1 MDIRKLRHIT
11 TLAREAHFGRAADR
25 LGVTQSALT
34 RSIQATESE
43 LGLRLFDRG
52 REGVHLTRA
61 GAAMLDDA
69 SLVLRQMDL
78 LERNMA
84 LLAQRTIGQ
93 VHCGL
98 GPLAATLLLPDV
110 LSRIARDHGQLRI
123 RTRLGGVT
131 ELQQLL
137 HDGDLDFA
145 VLAHPLVT
153 RRANDLSLRRIGQ
166 LSLGALVRRNH
177 PLANRFAS
185 REEMTGFPIIGG
197 GAVAADGMADVDYA
211 PTITC
216 DNFEIARAVTLASDA
231 IWITAETLADEELTP
246 VYGLPIAQDLQI
258 VVASLA
264 RRTLSPP
271 ALLVIDM
278 MTTALQHRRAACL
291 PRQARASESSEPSI

>member
-1 MDIRKLRHIT
+1 MDIRKLRHIMI
-11 TLAREAHFGRAADR
+11 LAREAHFGRAADR

-34 RSIQATESE
+34 RSIQAIEHE

-61 GAAMLDDA
+61 GTAMLDDA
-69 SLVLRQMDL
+69 KLVLRQMDV

-84 LLAQRTIGQ
+84 LLAQRAIGE

-110 LSRIARDHGQLRI
+110 LSRIAQDHGQLRM

-166 LSLGALVRRNH
+166 ISLGALVRRNH
-177 PLANRFAS
+177 PLANRSAS
-185 REEMTGFPIIGG
+185 WEEMAGFPIIGG

-216 DNFEIARAVTLASDA
+216 DNFEIARTVTLASDA
-231 IWITAETLADEELTP
+231 IWVTAEALADEELAP
-246 VYGLPIAQDLQI
+246 VHGLAIAQDLQI

-264 RRTLSPP
+264 RRTLPPP

-278 MTTALQHRRAACL
+278 MIAALQRRRAPTPPC
-291 PRQARASESSEPSI
+291 QARTPESSEPGE